1 MAQILVVFYKYYSGP
16 LKFCYKII
24 SFLFPTSILSFT
36 KQLFW
41 AKFKQLTTKY
51 VWPRVNNC
59 FLKRKR
65 EIIIADNKG
74 TENKYRRSRIISQ
87 GCGVVYRPSISYR
100 CLESNTF

>member
-87 GCGVVYRPSISYR
+87 GCGVCLQCSFPVVYT
-100 CLESNTF
+100 LN